1 MNAHTADDVPR
12 PTSPPPTPFL
22 SSPHV
27 YILVVGVLAVV
38 PVVFGIV
45 MCKKARERK
54 SKIHYARGKQP
65 FSSDYITTVST
76 VHYILIHSHAY
87 CTLYSKLLTVSG
99 LISHA
104 N

>member
-1 MNAHTADDVPR
+1 MLINAHTADDVPR
-12 PTSPPPTPFL
+12 PTPPPPTPFL

-65 FSSDYITTVST
+65 FSSDYTIY
-76 VHYILIHSHAY
+76 HNRFH
-87 CTLYSKLLTVSG
+87 CTL
-99 LISHA
+99 
-104 N
+104 